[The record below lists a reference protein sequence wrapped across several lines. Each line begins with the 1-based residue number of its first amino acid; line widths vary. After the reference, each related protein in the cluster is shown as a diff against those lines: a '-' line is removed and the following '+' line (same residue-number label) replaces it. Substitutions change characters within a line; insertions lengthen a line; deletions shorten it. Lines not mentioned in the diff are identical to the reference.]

1 MFGDRQE
8 WAHGAAARMR
18 KKIGVD
24 ELRLGMHVHEFCGA
38 WIDLP
43 FWRTR
48 FTLNDAQSLE
58 AARRCGVT
66 HCWIDTSKGLDVAPC
81 EPAGAPGAVAAP
93 SRPRSQAPVEAPPPR
108 VSLQDELRRSVAL
121 LDESRQAVV
130 AMFGQARMGLAVDAQ
145 ACLPL
150 VESISAS
157 VLRHGGA
164 TVSLARLKRHDDYT
178 YMHSVAVCALM
189 IALGR
194 QLGIDGDAL
203 RAVGM
208 AGLLHDLGKAVMPA
222 DVLNKPGKL
231 TDEEFRLIQRHPER
245 GHELLA
251 QSGEASD
258 VVLDVCLHHHEKTD
272 GSGYPHRLAG
282 DAISLHAR
290 MGAVCDVY
298 DAITSNR
305 PYKQGWDPA
314 ESIGRM
320 AEWRRGHFDEA
331 VFQAFVKSLGIYPT
345 GSLVRMKSGRLAV
358 VVEQNAASLT
368 APMVKVFFSTRSQMH
383 ITPELIDLSRS
394 GCADRI
400 TGRESNRDWKFTHLD
415 ELWAGP
421 EVLRQ

>member
-1 MFGDRQE
+1 
-8 WAHGAAARMR
+8 
-18 KKIGVD
+18 
-24 ELRLGMHVHEFCGA
+24 MHVHEFCGA

-48 FTLNDAQSLE
+48 FLLNDAQSLE

-66 HCWIDTSKGLDVAPC
+66 HCWIDTSKGLDVAPA
-81 EPAGAPGAVAAP
+81 EPAPLAVSAAP
-93 SRPRSQAPVEAPPPR
+93 PPRPRSRPRAEQPIEPPPPR
-108 VSLQDELRRSVAL
+108 VSLHDELKRSVAL

-130 AMFGQARMGLAVDAQ
+130 AMFGQARMGLAVDSQ

-157 VLRHGGA
+157 VLRHNGA
-164 TVSLARLKRHDDYT
+164 MVSLARLKRHDDYT

-194 QLGIDGDAL
+194 QLGFDGDAL
-203 RAVGM
+203 RAIGM

-222 DVLNKPGKL
+222 EVLNKPGKL
-231 TDEEFRLIQRHPER
+231 TDDEFRLIQRHPER
-245 GHELLA
+245 GHELLV
-251 QSGEASD
+251 QSGEANN

-272 GSGYPHRLAG
+272 GSGYPHGLAG
-282 DAISLHAR
+282 DAIGLYAR

-383 ITPELIDLSRS
+383 ITPELIDLSRP
-394 GCADRI
+394 GCADCI
-400 TGRESNRDWKFTHLD
+400 TGRESNLEWKFSHLD